1 MDENANI
8 ANLSDTTGP
17 LSTFFTLYSTQSFF
31 NPSLQQDMN
40 VHDKDE
46 IQQKKLTDAMA

>member
-1 MDENANI
+1 MDENTDTL
-8 ANLSDTTGP
+8 NLSDTAGP

-31 NPSLQQDMN
+31 NPGLQQSMN

-46 IQQKKLTDAMA
+46 I